1 MKKMTR
7 LEKVIEQVKAV
18 RHSGIGGWIFDSNGN
33 IKEDVICGEV
43 LPLLEE
49 MKNYEI
55 NVNDKYIEDFLNRC
69 YNYETIDGN
78 TYNYNACISEHI
90 DWKAFETNNNCFFLV
105 KIHLY
110 GDIRSGYSD
119 YFVLKMEDYQEFW
132 ELENWLQFK
141 TINDQYSVDIYLNQE
156 CYDLIDNE
164 NQENLG
170 EYYEPS
176 IKDLLKS
183 IKENMVNTEI

>member
-7 LEKVIEQVKAV
+7 LGKVIEQVKAV

>member
-7 LEKVIEQVKAV
+7 LDKVIEQVKTV
-18 RHSGIGGWIFDSNGN
+18 RHFGIGGWIFDSNGN
-33 IKEDVICGEV
+33 IKEDIICGDI

-55 NVNDKYIEDFLNRC
+55 NVNDKYIEDFLNRYC
-69 YNYETIDGN
+69 NNETIDGN
-78 TYNYNACISEHI
+78 TYNCNACISEHI
-90 DWKAFETNNNCFFLV
+90 NWNAFETNNNCFFLV

-119 YFVLKMEDYQEFW
+119 CFVLKMEDYQEFW

-141 TINDQYSVDIYLNQE
+141 TINAQYSVDIYLNQE
-156 CYDLIDNE
+156 CYDLIDN
-164 NQENLG
+164 
-170 EYYEPS
+170 
-176 IKDLLKS
+176 
-183 IKENMVNTEI
+183 

>member
-69 YNYETIDGN
+69 YNYKTIDGN

>member
-69 YNYETIDGN
+69 YNHETIDGN

>member
-18 RHSGIGGWIFDSNGN
+18 RYSGIGGWIFDSNGN
-33 IKEDVICGEV
+33 IKEDIICGDI

-55 NVNDKYIEDFLNRC
+55 NVNDKYIEDFLNRY
-69 YNYETIDGN
+69 YNNETIDGN
-78 TYNYNACISEHI
+78 TYNRNACISEHI
-90 DWKAFETNNNCFFLV
+90 NWNAFETNNNCFFLV

-110 GDIRSGYSD
+110 GDIRLGYSD

-170 EYYEPS
+170 EYYELS

>member
-156 CYDLIDNE
+156 CYDVIDNE

-170 EYYEPS
+170 EYYEDS
-176 IKDLLKS
+176 ITSLLKS
-183 IKENMVNTEI
+183 IKENMVNTEV

>member
-1 MKKMTR
+1 M
-7 LEKVIEQVKAV
+7 
-18 RHSGIGGWIFDSNGN
+18 
-33 IKEDVICGEV
+33 
-43 LPLLEE
+43 
-49 MKNYEI
+49 
-55 NVNDKYIEDFLNRC
+55 
-69 YNYETIDGN
+69 
-78 TYNYNACISEHI
+78 
-90 DWKAFETNNNCFFLV
+90 V

-119 YFVLKMEDYQEFW
+119 YFVLKMKDYQEFW

-170 EYYEPS
+170 EYYEHS
-176 IKDLLKS
+176 ITDLLKS